1 MDDIGLDFTVLYPTL
16 GLSFPHIED
25 EELRRAT
32 CRALNTFHADYF
44 REYADRMTP
53 AACIPMH
60 TPQEAIEELEYTVRE
75 LRLKAIMM
83 AGHVQR
89 PIAAAARKDP
99 DAVCHAFWLDTF
111 CIDSEYDYD
120 PVWAKCVELKVPPTF
135 HSPGMGWGGRTTS
148 NYMYNHTGH
157 FAAAGEAVCK
167 ALFMGGVTRRFPTL
181 KFGFLE
187 SGVGWGADLYA
198 GIIARWEKR
207 NPKGLENYN
216 PANLNRELLF
226 DLYRRYGGQIVQDK
240 LDDVSK
246 SLGLLGGTGED
257 RTTLDDWARCGIEK
271 AEDIRD
277 LFVPNFYFGCEA
289 DDPLNATAFNSKMN
303 PFGAR
308 LRAIFSSDIGHW
320 DVPDMTE
327 VLEEAYDLVEHG
339 VITEADFRD
348 FVFTNPVTLWTGMN
362 PDFFKGT
369 VVEQAAAR
377 VPSKDQNA

>member
-1 MDDIGLDFTVLYPTL
+1 M
-16 GLSFPHIED
+16 
-25 EELRRAT
+25 
-32 CRALNTFHADYF
+32 
-44 REYADRMTP
+44 
-53 AACIPMH
+53 
-60 TPQEAIEELEYTVRE
+60 
-75 LRLKAIMM
+75 
-83 AGHVQR
+83 
-89 PIAAAARKDP
+89 
-99 DAVCHAFWLDTF
+99 
-111 CIDSEYDYD
+111 
-120 PVWAKCVELKVPPTF
+120 PPTF
-135 HSPGMGWGGRTTS
+135 HSPGMGWGSRTTS

-167 ALFMGGVTRRFPTL
+167 ALFMSGVTRRFPTL

-240 LDDVSK
+240 LDEVSK

-327 VLEEAYDLVEHG
+327 VLEEAYELVEHG

-362 PDFFKGT
+362 PDFFTGT
-369 VVEQAAAR
+369 VVEQAAAQ
-377 VPSKDQNA
+377 VLSKDHSA